1 MHALVAFAS
10 ETTHTRT
17 AAESLIEGLGEGGV
31 PAQWCDVA
39 ELAPEAVV
47 EADVLV
53 LGTPVHMA
61 GTSAS
66 MRAFF
71 ERTAPQ
77 WLAGQLSGKLG
88 AAFVT
93 AGLGGRGGAELT
105 LISLHAFLAAHGFLL
120 VPMPRGLPGFSEA
133 GCHWGPIVETG
144 LGAGTIREAAREAL
158 RAHGRHIAA
167 TAARWGPR

>member
-1 MHALVAFAS
+1 MHALVAYAS
-10 ETTHTRT
+10 ETSRTRT

-31 PAQWCDVA
+31 PVRWGDVA
-39 ELAPEAVV
+39 ELTPEALV

-53 LGTPVHMA
+53 LGTPVHMGGA
-61 GTSAS
+61 SAS

-77 WLAGQLSGKLG
+77 WLAGRLAGKLG

-105 LISLHAFLAAHGFLL
+105 LISLHAFLAEHGYLL

-144 LGAGTIREAAREAL
+144 LGGGTPSDAARDAL
-158 RAHGRHIAA
+158 RAHGRHIAE
-167 TAARWGPR
+167 AAMRWGSR